1 MMNGKVNRRDF
12 ARRCVGLALVAA
24 SGKVINVH
32 AEDLPKLDPAGPQA
46 AALGYVNDA
55 AEADTAKFANF
66 VAGSQCSGC
75 QLYTGAEGDEWGPCT
90 IFPGISVNANGWC
103 SAFVKKV

>member
-12 ARRCVGLALVAA
+12 ARRCVGLALVTA

-32 AEDLPKLDPAGPQA
+32 AEDLPKVDPAGPQA

-55 AEADTAKFANF
+55 QSADTAKFPNF

-75 QLYTGAEGDEWGPCT
+75 QLYTGAEGSEWGPCG
-90 IFPGISVNANGWC
+90 IFPGMSVNASGWC